1 MQGWVAYLPT
11 PDFMPL
17 LRHLTTFSII
27 LTASVHAVDPA
38 PALRILRDECLG
50 CHKPGKAKGG
60 LLLTTREKVIAG
72 GDTGSAL
79 QAGKGKDSLLFQ
91 VLSADHD
98 NHMPPKKQMGA
109 AEMEAIRAW
118 IDAGAAWDARVF
130 EELPS
135 VKPVKLSPLPSAY
148 QPVLALALAP
158 DGKRLA
164 VASANVITI
173 HDLSKADRPVI
184 AKLIGHVE
192 AVQSLAWSA
201 DGKTIAS
208 GGFRQ
213 VKIWDVESAKEKGMF
228 SGIMIGN
235 ITALAMKKDGSTVF
249 AADGL
254 PGNGGFIHR
263 LDMAQ
268 MKISATWKAHDDLIY
283 GLRLSPKGDR
293 LLTASADKL
302 ARLWNVADGK
312 LITFFE
318 GHTNHVLAA
327 DFNADATQ
335 IVTAGADREI
345 KVWDVATRNQ
355 EIKLGDKKSV
365 YSAVGWTPDGKSLV
379 AVTDKGAGSI
389 FTELQKHSGTERS
402 ETGKEKKLAAV
413 GQMLYSLSV
422 TADGKTIFAGGD
434 DGIVHIWDGS
444 GKALDKIQP
453 GEAKRPVAAL
463 PK

>member
-1 MQGWVAYLPT
+1 MLFLRQLLILVLILPEIA
-11 PDFMPL
+11 PAD
-17 LRHLTTFSII
+17 
-27 LTASVHAVDPA
+27 DPA

-60 LLLTTREKVIAG
+60 LLMTTREKVLAG
-72 GDTGSAL
+72 GDSGSAIH
-79 QAGKGKDSLLFQ
+79 AGKGKDSLLFQ
-91 VLSADHD
+91 VLSAEHD
-98 NHMPPKKQMGA
+98 NHMPPKKQMGS
-109 AEMEAIRAW
+109 AEVELIKAW
-118 IDAGAAWDARVF
+118 IDAGATWDARVF
-130 EELPS
+130 EELPV
-135 VKPVKLSPLPSAY
+135 VKPVKLSPLPKGY
-148 QPVLALALAP
+148 MPVLALALSP
-158 DGKRLA
+158 DGKKLA
-164 VASANVITI
+164 VASANIITL
-173 HDLSKADRPVI
+173 HDLTKAEHPLVG
-184 AKLIGHVE
+184 KLLGHVE
-192 AVQSLAWSA
+192 AVQSLAWSTN
-201 DGKTIAS
+201 GKTLIS
-208 GGFRQ
+208 GGFRL
-213 VKIWDVESAKEKGMF
+213 VKIWDVETAKEKATI

-235 ITALAMKKDGSTVF
+235 ITALSITKEGATLF

-263 LDMAQ
+263 LDLAQ
-268 MKISATWKAHDDLIY
+268 AKIVNTWRAHDDLIY
-283 GLRLSPKGDR
+283 GLKLSPKGDR

-312 LITFFE
+312 MIAFFE

-365 YSAVGWTPDGKSLV
+365 YSAVDWTTDGKSLV

-402 ETGKEKKLAAV
+402 ETGKERKLTSV

-422 TADGKTIFAGGD
+422 TADGKTIFAGSD
-434 DGIVHIWDGS
+434 DGIVHVWDGT
-444 GKALDKIQP
+444 GKVLEKIQV
-453 GEAKRPVAAL
+453 GMGDATAS
-463 PK
+463 PKAP